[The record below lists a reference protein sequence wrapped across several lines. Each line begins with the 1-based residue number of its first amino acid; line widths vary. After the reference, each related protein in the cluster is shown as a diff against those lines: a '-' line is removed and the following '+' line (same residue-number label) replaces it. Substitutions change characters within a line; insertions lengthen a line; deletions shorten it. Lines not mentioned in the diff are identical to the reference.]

1 MPHAVAGQRPVV
13 QFVVQIDRQQAAS
26 QRLDQCRDDGAGVRR
41 RDQQDLRAPAV
52 ITLKKGFFSDLS
64 TKVTAGFVAAASSRG

>member
-13 QFVVQIDRQQAAS
+13 QFVVQIDHQQAAS
-26 QRLDQCRDDGAGVRR
+26 QRLDQRRDDGAGVRR

-52 ITLKKGFFSDLS
+52 ITLKKGFS
-64 TKVTAGFVAAASSRG
+64 AI